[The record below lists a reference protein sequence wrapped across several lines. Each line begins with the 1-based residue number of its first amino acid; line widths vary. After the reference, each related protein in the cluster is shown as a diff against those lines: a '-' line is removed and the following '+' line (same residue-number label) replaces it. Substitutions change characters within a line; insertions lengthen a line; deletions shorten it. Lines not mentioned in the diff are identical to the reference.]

1 MFICLPIGTGRVVS
15 VQVGIQEYFKWFIVF
30 LILYSVIVF
39 LICLPVGTGRVVLVQ
54 VCIQEYFKWFI
65 VFLIVYYVVVF
76 FIYVFP

>member
-1 MFICLPIGTGRVVS
+1 MVHCI
-15 VQVGIQEYFKWFIVF
+15 